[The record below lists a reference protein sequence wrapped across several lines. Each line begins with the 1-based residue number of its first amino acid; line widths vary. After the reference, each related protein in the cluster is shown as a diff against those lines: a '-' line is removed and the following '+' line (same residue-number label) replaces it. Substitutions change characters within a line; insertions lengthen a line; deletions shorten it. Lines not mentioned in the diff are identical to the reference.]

1 MAIIN
6 FPPNPN
12 PGDRFTAPNGFTYE
26 FKNPPGAWVI
36 YYAPSS
42 LPSGSTM
49 IFLQPAA
56 PTGWTQ
62 VTTAGFSDSM
72 IKLITGS
79 GGATT
84 GGSIPFSTFFTTSSA
99 YNGTLTLTSG
109 QTGDFTLSEQTMAAH
124 SHFFPSIV
132 AGNGS
137 GRMMGG
143 NCCNGPGN
151 INSSFTGGGQSH
163 NHTLVGATADGNFV
177 TDFSLKYVDAIVAS
191 RN

>member
-6 FPPNPN
+6 FPPNPT
-12 PGDRFTAPNGFTYE
+12 PGQRYTAGNGFTYE
-26 FKNPPGAWVI
+26 FKTPLGAWVI

-42 LPSGSTM
+42 LPAGSTM
-49 IFLQPAA
+49 IFLQPSA

-62 VTTAGFSDSM
+62 LTTSGFSDSM
-72 IKLITGS
+72 IRLITGA
-79 GGATT
+79 GGGT
-84 GGSIPFSTFFTTSSA
+84 GGSIPFSTFFTSSST
-99 YNGTLTLTSG
+99 YNGNLTLTSG
-109 QTGDFTLSEQTMAAH
+109 QTGDFTIDESTMASH

-143 NCCNGPGN
+143 SCCNGPGN
-151 INSSFTGGGQSH
+151 INSSFTGGGQAH